1 MGVFKTLRARLLSSQ
16 QSFNKYIFYNQKNIF
31 CRMNNIFKK
40 DLSFVCKTNMFCIK
54 IYFSN
59 EIYIFYIFI
68 YIFLFFSKKIFNK
81 KLFFYIKTFFLQ
93 IMYFVKNPN
102 IFFVKNPNI
111 FSKKKIFF
119 FNLVLQQM
127 SNHFGVILNIRKS
140 RIPLKQFLNK
150 IC

>member
-40 DLSFVCKTNMFCIK
+40 DLSFVCKTNMFCMK

-68 YIFLFFSKKIFNK
+68 CIFLFFSKKNFH
-81 KLFFYIKTFFLQ
+81 YKTFFP
-93 IMYFVKNPN
+93 YK
-102 IFFVKNPNI
+102 NI
-111 FSKKKIFF
+111 FSANNVFCQKPKYFFRQKPKYFFKKKKCFF

-127 SNHFGVILNIRKS
+127 NNHIRGYTKHTQ
-140 RIPLKQFLNK
+140 K
-150 IC
+150 